1 MTLKPLYG
9 VVKEKDMNHRK
20 ITNYTT
26 KDWAR
31 QMGIMFCFLIL
42 GQAFIRKLVA
52 GDYILACGFLMG
64 TVGWMIVYLQITK
77 AIEKK
82 NPQE

>member
-1 MTLKPLYG
+1 
-9 VVKEKDMNHRK
+9 
-20 ITNYTT
+20 
-26 KDWAR
+26 
-31 QMGIMFCFLIL
+31 MGTMFCFLIL

>member
-1 MTLKPLYG
+1 MK
-9 VVKEKDMNHRK
+9 HIK
-20 ITNYTT
+20 ITNYTI

-31 QMGIMFCFLIL
+31 QMGTMFCFLTL

-52 GDYILACGFLMG
+52 GDYILACGFLLG
-64 TVGWMIVYLQITK
+64 AAGWMIVYLQITK

-82 NPQE
+82 NSQE